1 MPVVGAVDVC
11 QMALVADFSILLPEH
26 LVQIVLEITTTRG
39 SRRGSIV
46 LRHCGK
52 EIRLADSGSTDVRH

>member
-1 MPVVGAVDVC
+1 MLVVAAVDVW
-11 QMALVADFSILLPEH
+11 QMALVADFTILLLEH